1 MKFII
6 MWARS
11 VLWASLVLWGII
23 CPPFCFGAAAE
34 AVSGAAQYTAELTY
48 RSDRGEDFPI
58 GSASLL
64 RETESGAY
72 RVRLDFALGRA
83 GTFSAILRPEEK
95 TLFVVSYGLSAYVT
109 IPTRGDERAAA
120 DLLPSVAAAFMPFG
134 VPALT
139 IREEKREVLPTASVD
154 GLPCKRERT
163 LYRVTFMGDAS
174 DVALG
179 EWNCSRLPF
188 LPVRVD
194 ELRSWD
200 DPDSFR
206 GAVLL
211 KNIRSGGLDMGK
223 ELFEVPEGYTRYG
236 SALNMLLYAL
246 AAQW

>member
-6 MWARS
+6 MWGRS
-11 VLWASLVLWGII
+11 VLRVSLVLWGII
-23 CPPFCFGAAAE
+23 CAPLCFGVAAE
-34 AVSGAAQYTAELTY
+34 PVSGVAQYTADLTY

-83 GTFSAILRPEEK
+83 GMFSAILRPEEK
-95 TLFVVSYGLSAYVT
+95 ALFVVSYGLSAYVT
-109 IPTRGDERAAA
+109 IPTQGNERSAA

-139 IREEKREVLPTASVD
+139 IREEKREALPTASVD
-154 GLPCKRERT
+154 GLPCKRERI
-163 LYRVTFMGDAS
+163 LYMVTFMGDAS
-174 DVALG
+174 DVALV
-179 EWNCSRLPF
+179 EWNSSNLPF
-188 LPVRVD
+188 LRVRVD

-200 DPDSFR
+200 APDSPR
-206 GAVLL
+206 GTVLL
-211 KNIRSGGLDMGK
+211 KNIRSSGLDMGK
-223 ELFEVPEGYTRYG
+223 ELFEVPDGYTRYG